1 MGERISEGAKPR
13 LLVAALAVL
22 LAALIGLLTFAP
34 SAQAEEKDVTNGNY
48 SFHLWIESYGASVAC
63 TGYSGSGTQLI
74 LPTSATYNGTVYS
87 MANKNGDLMVGQDA
101 FKNNTK
107 ITKVAIPDGYEG
119 ISNDA
124 FAGCTAL
131 TEVAIGKSVSFIADG
146 AFAGCTNLKTYR
158 IAGTNIDPSWIAGS
172 GIGQDKDGK
181 IIPGV
186 TVYTVAG
193 SAVDEYLTRLNQE
206 SSAAGGNT
214 ITIKHEADP
223 YAGNTVKPTDLPL
236 TTGPDEDPTQWGKD
250 GTPLGAGATEAA
262 ATAALTK
269 YTKETDPKGS
279 AYGLLKARIIKV
291 TKSSLTLKWVKVS
304 GAKKYIIYGNHCGKK
319 NKLLKQKT
327 IKSANTTSCV
337 FKKVAGKSVKKGNY
351 YKFTVVALNK
361 NGKVISTSK
370 IVHAA
375 TPGGKYCNDKKVTTA
390 AKKGKAT
397 VKVKKT
403 FKLKAKAV
411 PASKTLKQQKHR
423 GIKYESS
430 NKKIA
435 TVNAKGVITGK
446 KQGTCY
452 VYAYAQNGVCAKVQV
467 TVK

>member
-1 MGERISEGAKPR
+1 MA
-13 LLVAALAVL
+13 AALAVL
-22 LAALIGLLTFAP
+22 LAALVGLIAFSP
-34 SAQAEEKDVTNGNY
+34 SAQAEEKDANNGNY
-48 SFHLWIESYGASVAC
+48 AFHLWIESYGASVAC

-74 LPTSATYNGTVYS
+74 LPTSVAYNGTVYS
-87 MANKNGDLMVGQDA
+87 AANKNGDLLVGTDA
-101 FKNNTK
+101 FKNNAK

-119 ISNDA
+119 IGNDA

-131 TEVAIGKSVSFIADG
+131 TEAAIGDSVSYIADG
-146 AFAGCTNLKTYR
+146 AFTGCTNLKTYR
-158 IAGTNIDPSWIAGS
+158 IAGTNLDSSWIANS
-172 GIGQDKDGK
+172 GIGVNADGS

-186 TVYTVAG
+186 TVYTTQG
-193 SAVDEYLTRLNQE
+193 SAIDEYVKAKNESNTNGNQ
-206 SSAAGGNT
+206 
-214 ITIKHEADP
+214 ITLIYEKDP
-223 YAGNTVKPTDLPL
+223 YAGHTVKPTDLPL
-236 TTGPDEDPTQWGKD
+236 TTDPDKDPAQMGKD
-250 GTPLGAGATEAA
+250 GTPLGEGATEAA

-269 YTKETDPKGS
+269 YKSEADPRGS
-279 AYGLLKARIIKV
+279 NFGLLKAKIKKA
-291 TKSSLTLKWVKVS
+291 TKASITLGWSKLK
-304 GAKKYIIYGNHCGKK
+304 GAKKYVIYGNHCGTK
-319 NKLLKQKT
+319 NKLTKQATTTKT
-327 IKSANTTSCV
+327 SYV
-337 FKKVAGKSVKKGNY
+337 FKKVAGKKVVKGNY
-351 YKFTVVALNK
+351 YKFTVVALSK
-361 NGKVISTSK
+361 SGKVISTSK

-375 TPGGKYCNDKKVTTA
+375 TSGGKYCNDKKVTTA
-390 AKKGKAT
+390 AKKGKAA

-446 KQGTCY
+446 KKGTCY